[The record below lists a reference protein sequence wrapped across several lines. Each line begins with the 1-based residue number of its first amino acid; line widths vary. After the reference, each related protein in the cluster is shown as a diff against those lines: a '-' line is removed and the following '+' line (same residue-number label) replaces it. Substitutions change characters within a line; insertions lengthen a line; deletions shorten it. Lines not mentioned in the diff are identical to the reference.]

1 MGVANNY
8 RDSYIW
14 LIMLGLNVVD
24 CSFLMDLAD
33 NFASNGVE
41 CLVVICEHKLESD
54 FMIDESHLSEIS
66 LSLFDIKTSLPDLSA
81 IGKDCLY
88 NLLIFDN
95 VNSSLQFLNR

>member
-1 MGVANNY
+1 MVFVDKY
-8 RDSYIW
+8 RDSYFW

>member
-1 MGVANNY
+1 MGVVDNY
-8 RDSYIW
+8 CDSYFW
-14 LIMLGLNVVD
+14 LILFGLNVVD
-24 CSFLMDLAD
+24 GSFLMDLAN

-41 CLVVICEHKLESD
+41 CLVVICEHKSESD
-54 FMIDESHLSEIS
+54 FMIDTSHLSGIS